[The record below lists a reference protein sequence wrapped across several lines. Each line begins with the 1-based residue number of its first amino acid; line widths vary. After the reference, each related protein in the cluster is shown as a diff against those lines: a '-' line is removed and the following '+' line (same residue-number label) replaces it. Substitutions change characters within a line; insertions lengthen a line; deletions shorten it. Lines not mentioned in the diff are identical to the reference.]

1 MGATSVHKEAGVSAA
16 EYFADYFTHGTIIA
30 SGTRRDPEYAGG
42 SYDWPFAFYAAVR
55 YDDGHHHAGE
65 VFAFVVLYRVSPSSF
80 YNFTYKD
87 MDETVGPG
95 AYHAPR
101 RVLEA
106 LTPTEHEYANQ
117 WRARCWANLELE
129 EAKPRVHRGDRI
141 RFAEPFTFSGGLQTT
156 ADTVFEVIERDVLRL
171 VDHGL
176 RVKIPRRRAR
186 SFALAVS

>member
-30 SGTRRDPEYAGG
+30 SGTRRDPEYVGG
-42 SYDWPFAFYAAVR
+42 SYDWPFEFYAAVR
-55 YDDGHHHAGE
+55 YDDGHPHAGE

-80 YNFTYKD
+80 DNFTYTD
-87 MDETVGPG
+87 MDETLGPG

-156 ADTVFEVIERDVLRL
+156 TDTVFEVIERDVLRL

-176 RVKIPRRRAR
+176 RVKIPGWRAR